1 MGTRRQGREI
11 ALQVLYSR
19 DYASGETTSILELI
33 FDEAD
38 PGVAASRGFAEDLI
52 RGVLEH
58 REAIDA
64 RIAEKSKNW
73 ALTRMAKVDLNILRL
88 AAYELLYREDIPK
101 NVTMNEAIEIAK
113 RFGTSDSPAFING
126 ILDEIAASLP
136 DKP

>member
-1 MGTRRQGREI
+1 VGTRRQGREI